1 MELEALQQ
9 LINAQSGAQQQMTGL
24 EQQRAN
30 AMALRGGTGQ
40 RAGAASGY
48 SSPLANIADV
58 LNTYSSGKN
67 MTALEP
73 QIAQAQQAIGAGQA
87 AQKNY
92 ALQKAMETEQTRVN
106 ERGEDI
112 AAKAKTAEQ
121 VQSNWQEGQDVAAA
135 ALEASKAKMGKHAE
149 AWNIK
154 SGAPKQTYV
163 DPVSGRL
170 IDADT
175 LTPLNAQ
182 EYTFTDPAETKARNA
197 KGGSGKSP
205 YAWGPKQR
213 DDFQED
219 AHKANNVV
227 NMIGTFDS
235 DYANPTDMPF
245 TGSGSNFLAANVG
258 GLSTESM
265 KERQAW
271 WSDYKSNYELVTRH
285 GLFGSALTRAE
296 SAEWKKA
303 SINEN
308 MTPEQIQTN
317 LDKMQTIIKEKASQ
331 AAGNAR
337 FAGLDDE
344 YIYHNLGQNTPEDYI
359 PEAMRQQQAEIDI
372 PEGIDPQEWA
382 ELDEGEKAYFRE
394 QMQ

>member
-9 LINAQSGAQQQMTGL
+9 LINAQTGAQQQMPEL
-24 EQQRAN
+24 ERQRAN
-30 AMALRGGTGQ
+30 AMALRGGGGQ
-40 RAGAASGY
+40 RAGTRSGY

-73 QIAQAQQAIGAGQA
+73 QIAQAQQAISAGEA
-87 AQKNY
+87 AQTGYGLRKAAEKIAY
-92 ALQKAMETEQTRVN
+92 DQQQDADALALDTEQEAYDR
-106 ERGEDI
+106 DQ
-112 AAKAKTAEQ
+112 TAQ
-121 VQSNWQEGQDVAAA
+121 QQ
-135 ALEASKAKMGKHAE
+135 ALEATALEAEQAKMGKHQE
-149 AWNIK
+149 AWNIET
-154 SGAPKQTYV
+154 GAPKQTYV

-175 LTPLNAQ
+175 LKPLNAQ
-182 EYTFTDPAETKARNA
+182 DYTFTDPADTRAKNTKR
-197 KGGSGKSP
+197 GSGKSP

-213 DDFQED
+213 DNFQED

-227 NMIGTFDS
+227 NMIGTFDAGF
-235 DYANPTDMPF
+235 ANPTEGPL
-245 TGSGSNFLAANVG
+245 TGSASNFLAANVG
-258 GLSTESM
+258 GLATESM

-285 GLFGSALTRAE
+285 GLFGSALTKGE
-296 SAEWKKA
+296 TSEWKKA

-308 MTPEQIQTN
+308 MTAEQIKTN
-317 LDKMQTIIKEKASQ
+317 LAKMQKIIKAKAAQ

-337 FAGLDDE
+337 FAGLSDD

-359 PEAMRQQQAEIDI
+359 PEAMRKKQVALEI

-382 ELDEGEKAYFRE
+382 ELDEDEKAYFKE